1 MQVEK
6 SPGEMV
12 PMRHG
17 RPASLPKGLRV
28 YAVGDIHGRADLL
41 AQVFAHIDEDT
52 ARHPGTQEIEVFIG
66 DYVDR
71 GPDSAAVI
79 NQLVE
84 RSTCRKTVFLRGNH
98 EALMLAFLENP
109 SALAEWEHVGGMAT
123 LISYGL
129 QGVLKA
135 DREQQIELCA
145 SFNRVLPPSHR
156 NFLQDLRTSYA
167 CGDYFFVHAGVR
179 PGLPLSQQEDQ
190 DLLWIRTDFL
200 EHAGPFGKIVVHG
213 HTPVMQ
219 PQILGNRINIDTG
232 AFATGKLTCF
242 AFQDDY
248 VRSI

>member
-1 MQVEK
+1 MQ
-6 SPGEMV
+6 
-12 PMRHG
+12 HG
-17 RPASLPKGLRV
+17 RPASLPKGVRV
-28 YAVGDIHGRADLL
+28 YAVGDFHGRADLL
-41 AQVFAHIDEDT
+41 QQVFARIDQDHE
-52 ARHPGTQEIEVFIG
+52 RHPGVQEIEVFIG

-79 NQLVE
+79 NHLVE
-84 RSTCRKTVFLRGNH
+84 RSTCRETVFLRGNH
-98 EALMLAFLENP
+98 EALMLAFLQNP

-123 LISYGL
+123 LMSYGL
-129 QGVLKA
+129 QGVLNA

-145 SFNRVLPPSHR
+145 AFNRVLPPSHR
-156 NFLQDLRTSYA
+156 NFLQDLRTSYV

-179 PGLPLSQQEDQ
+179 PGLPLSQQEEQ

-213 HTPVMQ
+213 HTPVTE
-219 PQILGNRINIDTG
+219 PQIHGNRINIDTG
-232 AFATGKLTCF
+232 AFATCKLTCF

>member
-1 MQVEK
+1 
-6 SPGEMV
+6 MV
-12 PMRHG
+12 PIRQG
-17 RPASLPKGLRV
+17 RPARLPTGLRI

-41 AQVFAHIDEDT
+41 QQVLVRIDEDN
-52 ARHPGTQEIEVFIG
+52 ARHPPAQEIEVFIG

-79 NQLVE
+79 NQLVQ
-84 RSTCRKTVFLRGNH
+84 RSTLRETVFLRGNH
-98 EALMLAFLENP
+98 EALMLAFLQNP
-109 SALAEWEHVGGMAT
+109 SALPEWQHVGGMAT
-123 LISYGL
+123 LMSYGL
-129 QGVLKA
+129 QGVLNA

-145 SFNRVLPPSHR
+145 SFKRALPSSHR
-156 NFLQDLRTSYA
+156 HFLQDLRTSYV

-179 PGLPLSQQEDQ
+179 PGLPLSQQEDH

-213 HTPVMQ
+213 HTPVME
-219 PQILGNRINIDTG
+219 PQIHGNRINIDTG

>member
-1 MQVEK
+1 MLRRLFGYERTARL
-6 SPGEMV
+6 GEL
-12 PMRHG
+12 
-17 RPASLPKGLRV
+17 PAGVAV

-41 AQVFAHIDEDT
+41 QQVFARIDQDHG
-52 ARHPGTQEIEVFIG
+52 RHPGIQEIEVFIG

-84 RSTCRKTVFLRGNH
+84 RSTCRETVFLRGNH
-98 EALMLAFLENP
+98 EALMLAFLQNP
-109 SALAEWEHVGGMAT
+109 AALPEWQHVGGMAT
-123 LISYGL
+123 LMSYGL
-129 QGVLKA
+129 QGVLNA
-135 DREQQIELCA
+135 DREQQVELCA
-145 SFNRVLPPSHR
+145 AFNRVLPPSHR
-156 NFLQDLRTSYA
+156 NFLQDLRTSYV

-179 PGLPLSQQEDQ
+179 PGLPLSQQEEQ

-200 EHAGPFGKIVVHG
+200 EYAGPFGKIVVHG
-213 HTPVMQ
+213 HTPVSE
-219 PQILGNRINIDTG
+219 PQIHGNRINIDTG

>member
-1 MQVEK
+1 
-6 SPGEMV
+6 
-12 PMRHG
+12 MRHG

-41 AQVFAHIDEDT
+41 EQVFARIDEDN
-52 ARHPGTQEIEVFIG
+52 ARHPGMQEIEVFIG

-79 NQLVE
+79 NHLVE
-84 RSTCRKTVFLRGNH
+84 RSTYRKTVFLRGNH
-98 EALMLAFLENP
+98 EALMLAFLQNP
-109 SALAEWEHVGGMAT
+109 SALAEWEPVGGIAT

-135 DREQQIELCA
+135 DQEQQIELCA

-156 NFLQDLRTSYA
+156 NFLQDLRPSYV

-190 DLLWIRTDFL
+190 DMLWIRSDFL